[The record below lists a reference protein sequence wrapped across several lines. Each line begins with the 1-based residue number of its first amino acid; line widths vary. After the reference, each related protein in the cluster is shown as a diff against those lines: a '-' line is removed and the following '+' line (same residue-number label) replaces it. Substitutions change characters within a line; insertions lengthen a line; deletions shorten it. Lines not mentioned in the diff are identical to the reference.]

1 MDRTSPTSTRPPWG
15 LAVNYDGRGSD
26 AVREFILEAIWQQR
40 HEGLP
45 KLWIIRQALRVRHE
59 RPQAFGTKGNYTP
72 LYARGEKSAHIY
84 FQLPAG
90 GEVITI
96 APRLFLNLQD
106 GWYHTVIDLPKGRW
120 RQEFDGQ
127 VFDGG
132 PYQMGDILLTFPVGL
147 LSKME

>member
-1 MDRTSPTSTRPPWG
+1 LPGLSPET
-15 LAVNYDGRGSD
+15 
-26 AVREFILEAIWQQR
+26 IWQRR

-59 RPQAFGTKGNYTP
+59 RPQAFGTQGKYSP
-72 LYARGEKSAHIY
+72 LYTRGEKSAHVVS
-84 FQLPAG
+84 FLRG
-90 GEVITI
+90 EEVITI

-106 GWYHTVIDLPKGRW
+106 GWNHTVIDLPEGRW

-127 VFDGG
+127 VFDSG
-132 PYQMGDILLTFPVGL
+132 PCQMGDVLHTFPVGL